1 MSFNAKILLAAVM
14 GILLGFLLPQIGMDN
29 SFSRSVLYIAGLLSS
44 IFIALLKMIM
54 IPLVFT
60 SITVGVAR
68 LGSHHQIHRVWIT
81 TLLFFVTT
89 SAIAVVLG
97 MTGIHLVKPAE
108 GVQLEMFRD
117 AMGDFNVTQLALP
130 EFFLKFFTGLFV
142 NPVSAMASG
151 NIIAVVAFA
160 LFLGI
165 ALVQGGERYR
175 QLKNVLEELFSVMM
189 TIVGWIM
196 QLAPLGIMALLV
208 QLVASQDATL
218 FAGLGKFMAT
228 VIGMTLFHGIIV
240 LPLLVYVFTR
250 VTPFYFWSKARGV
263 LLTAFSTSSSA
274 ATLPLTLRCLEE
286 DMKVSPDVANFVA
299 PVGAQLN
306 MDGTA
311 LYEAAAALF
320 IAGLVGIELSLG
332 QQLIVCLTAMIA
344 AIGAPGIPSAG
355 MVTMVM
361 VLQSVGLPAEAIAI
375 LLPID
380 RLLDA
385 FRTTVNVSGD
395 MSGCLIVDKF
405 SCVQNPDEKV
415 S

>member
-1 MSFNAKILLAAVM
+1 MSFNTKILLAVV
-14 GILLGFLLPQIGMDN
+14 LGVSLGLLLPQIGLEQ
-29 SFSRSVLYIAGLLSS
+29 SFSRGVLYVAGLLSS

-68 LGSHHQIHRVWIT
+68 LGSHQQIHRVWIT
-81 TLLFFVTT
+81 TLIFFIST

-97 MTGIHLVKPAE
+97 ISGMQVFKPAE
-108 GVQLEMFRD
+108 GLQLDMFQD
-117 AMGDFNVTQLALP
+117 AMSNFNASHMAMP

-142 NPVSAMASG
+142 NPVAAMASG
-151 NIIAVVAFA
+151 NIIAVVVFA

-165 ALVQGGERYR
+165 ALVQGGERYQR
-175 QLKNVLEELFSVMM
+175 LQHILQELFDLMM
-189 TIVGWIM
+189 KIVGWIM
-196 QLAPLGIMALLV
+196 QLAPLGIMALLI
-208 QLVASQDATL
+208 QLVATQDAAL
-218 FAGLGKFMAT
+218 FAGLGKFMAV
-228 VIGMTLFHGIIV
+228 VIGITLFHGIVI

-250 VTPFYFWSKARGV
+250 LSPWYFWNKTRSV

-286 DMKVSPDVANFVA
+286 DMQVSPDVANFVA

-320 IAGLVGIELSLG
+320 IAGLVGADLSFG

-344 AIGAPGIPSAG
+344 AVGAPGIPSAG

-375 LLPID
+375 LLPMD

-385 FRTTVNVSGD
+385 FRTTVNVAGD
-395 MSGCLIVDKF
+395 MSGSLIVEKF
-405 SCVQNPDEKV
+405 SRVN
-415 S
+415 